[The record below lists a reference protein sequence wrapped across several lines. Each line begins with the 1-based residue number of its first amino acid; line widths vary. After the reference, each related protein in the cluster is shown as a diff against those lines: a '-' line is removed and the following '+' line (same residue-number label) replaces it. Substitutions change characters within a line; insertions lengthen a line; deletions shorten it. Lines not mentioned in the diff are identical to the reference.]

1 MYNKTSFR
9 ALIQSNID
17 QNGYHITVVGG
28 AVEPRF
34 AYSIGL
40 YDSLNFELV
49 FSGGVYYLKDQL
61 LEIFRDI
68 VNNLTVGASVMDR
81 KITISSLGDFSFL
94 PVHSSWKK
102 LMLLGVIDYYK
113 GADIPAYQIVPDPTH
128 FTYDIPDMS
137 KAWSSPTE
145 PVWQWLDQ
153 KWNFDVPENSTV
165 VTNLEALQGGTITE
179 LIRWEKNEW
188 EMFVGAG
195 PDVQK
200 EDIRV
205 VSLGTILGIDNT
217 LLPALHLEL
226 GKGLW
231 RADKDSEWKNWGQ

>member
-1 MYNKTSFR
+1 MDNKTSFR

-40 YDSLNFELV
+40 YNSLNFELV
-49 FSGGVYYLKDQL
+49 FSGGVYYLKDQI

-68 VNNLTVGASVMDR
+68 VNNLRVGASVMDR
-81 KITISSLGDFSFL
+81 KITIGSLGDFSFL

-113 GADIPAYQIVPDPTH
+113 GVDLPAYQIVPDSAH

-137 KAWSSPTE
+137 KKWDVSTE
-145 PVWQWLDQ
+145 PVWQWLDR
-153 KWNFDVPENSTV
+153 KWQYDVPEKSQVT
-165 VTNLEALQGGTITE
+165 TNLEALQGAAITE
-179 LIRWEKNEW
+179 LMRWEEDEW
-188 EMFVGAG
+188 EMFAGSG
-195 PDVQK
+195 PDVEK
-200 EDIRV
+200 NEIRV
-205 VSLGTILGIDNT
+205 VSLGTILGIDST
-217 LLPALHLEL
+217 LLPAVDLKI
-226 GKGLW
+226 GKGL
-231 RADKDSEWKNWGQ
+231 RRTDRDSDWNDWG